1 VRTRRGG
8 FGVVRQ
14 RRDSNVGYADEL
26 FDLSGKVVVIT
37 GGSRGLGRQM
47 AGACA
52 RLGADLVIASRKL
65 DVCVDAALEIEAET
79 GRQAMPYALHVG
91 RWAELQPFVE
101 AVYDRF
107 GQIDVLINNAGMS
120 PLYDALADVSEQ
132 LFDSVVNLNFKGPF
146 RLCALVGER
155 MVAAGRGSIINVSS
169 SGSIRPTAGIVPYA
183 AAKAALN
190 AMTEGFAQAYGP
202 SVRVNTLM
210 SGTMFTDVSK
220 SWDMTAF
227 NESIT
232 SIALARG
239 GDPSEIIGA
248 AVYLAS
254 DASSYTTGATI
265 RVDGGIP

>member
-1 VRTRRGG
+1 
-8 FGVVRQ
+8 
-14 RRDSNVGYADEL
+14 VGYADEL
-26 FDLSGKVVVIT
+26 FDLSDKVVVIT

-65 DVCVDAALEIEAET
+65 DACAHAAREIEAET
-79 GRQAMPYALHVG
+79 GRQAMPYAVHVG
-91 RWAELQPFVE
+91 RWAELEPFVD

-107 GQIDVLINNAGMS
+107 GRIDVLINNAGMS
-120 PLYDALADVSEQ
+120 PPYDSLADVSEQ

-155 MVAAGRGSIINVSS
+155 MVAAGGGSIVNVSS
-169 SGSIRPTAGIVPYA
+169 SGSIRPTANIIPYA

-202 SVRVNTLM
+202 RVRINTLM

-220 SWDMTAF
+220 AWDMEAVSQ
-227 NESIT
+227 SIT
-232 SIALARG
+232 SIALERG
-239 GDPSEIIGA
+239 GDPTEIIGA
-248 AVYLAS
+248 AIYLAS
-254 DASSYTTGATI
+254 GASSYTTGATI
-265 RVDGGIP
+265 RVDGGMP

>member
-1 VRTRRGG
+1 MRH
-8 FGVVRQ
+8 
-14 RRDSNVGYADEL
+14 RRDNDVGYADEL
-26 FDLSGKVVVIT
+26 FDLRDKVVVIT

-65 DVCVDAALEIEAET
+65 DVCVEAAREIEGET

-91 RWAELQPFVE
+91 HWTELEPFVD
-101 AVYDRF
+101 AVCDRF
-107 GQIDVLINNAGMS
+107 GRIDVLINNAGMS
-120 PLYDALADVSEQ
+120 PLYDSLVDVSEQ

-155 MVAAGRGSIINVSS
+155 MLASGGGSIVNVSS
-169 SGSIRPTAGIVPYA
+169 SGSIRPTANIIPYA

-220 SWDMTAF
+220 AWDMEAF

-232 SIALARG
+232 SVALARG
-239 GDPSEIIGA
+239 GKPAEIIGA